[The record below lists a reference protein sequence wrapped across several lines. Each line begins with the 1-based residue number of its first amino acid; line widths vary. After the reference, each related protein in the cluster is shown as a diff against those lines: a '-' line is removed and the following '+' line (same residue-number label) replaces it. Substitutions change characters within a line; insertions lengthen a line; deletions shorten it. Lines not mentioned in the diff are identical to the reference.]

1 VPYQDRR
8 PARVPNPT
16 PPRKLL
22 VIRPGEQFA
31 GRLRYDTLADGRTRI
46 LPTWLLTTSDHDLAA
61 RIATV
66 LGGRLQADDVG
77 DERESTYRVL
87 TEYAAID
94 VLLDGPQA
102 ICLRMLR
109 RHGST
114 VLRCCDGRT
123 QQTPAGERPCH
134 CPPTLKERWRAAK
147 AGHGCEP
154 LVHLAFRLAA
164 DPSLGR
170 FLLSSATWTFADRAT
185 TAKAALRRRQGP
197 VRARLLIDRA
207 LYTTASGTIFAYTRP
222 TITVFPTT

>member
-8 PARVPNPT
+8 PARAPSPT

-31 GRLRYDTLADGRTRI
+31 GLLRYDTMADGRTRI
-46 LPTWLLTTSDHDLAA
+46 LPTWLLTTPAHDLAA

-66 LGGRLQADDVG
+66 LDGRLQADVG
-77 DERESTYRVL
+77 DARESTYRVL

-123 QQTPAGERPCH
+123 QQTPAGERPCQ
-134 CPPTLKERWRAAK
+134 CPLTLKGRWQAAK

-154 LVHLAFRLAA
+154 LVHVGFRLAA
-164 DPSLGR
+164 DPTLGR

-185 TAKAALRRRQGP
+185 TAKAALRRRQGL

-207 LYTTASGTIFAYTRP
+207 LHTTASGTIFAYTRP
-222 TITVFPTT
+222 TIMVFPAA